1 MKTYSYLLLMV
12 VFSIGISSNTQ
23 VSKENVLPDDEVL
36 NLWNTSETKSSIL
49 SFVDDVTIETSDKF
63 LPVEERVVVFDMDGT
78 ILLEKPN
85 YVLFAEN
92 HFNVQENR

>member
-1 MKTYSYLLLMV
+1 MV